1 MTRACTR
8 FVIQAAISLCTVAL
22 LPSGALNA
30 QQTLVATARMSPR
43 ALKTGPDSGKYLLS
57 LQISGIPEVALRSL
71 KHDQLLLVDSAGR
84 AYTPSGVGYR
94 TVRTEQTSP
103 VAAYL
108 GTSKNT
114 AKPEYW
120 FLVAPGS
127 RTFELRVAGLK
138 PVRVS
143 APLPGF
149 AQFWWS
155 RDADRR

>member
-1 MTRACTR
+1 MSRARTRL
-8 FVIQAAISLCTVAL
+8 VIQAAISLCTVAS

-43 ALKTGPDSGKYLLS
+43 TLTAGPDSGKSFLS
-57 LQISGIPEVALRSL
+57 IQLSGIPEIALRTL
-71 KHDQLLLVDSAGR
+71 KLDQLLLVDSAGR
-84 AYTPSGVGYR
+84 AYTPSGIGYR
-94 TVRTEQTSP
+94 YVRTEQTSP

-108 GTSKNT
+108 GTAKNT
-114 AKPEYW
+114 GKPEYW

-149 AQFWWS
+149 I
-155 RDADRR
+155 R